1 MADVKLFKRNGTY
14 TDKEGNEKKFTNFYV
29 QCGDQLISVT
39 PTYFENDEGRDPA
52 YVGRKMVLSSYAE
65 ELPEKEK
72 TDKPDVKGGGKKNPK
87 LETLD
92 DDKLDIP
99 F

>member
-14 TDKEGNEKKFTNFYV
+14 TDKEGNEKHYTNFYV

-52 YVGRKMVLSSYAE
+52 YLGRKMVLSSYAE

-72 TDKPDVKGGGKKNPK
+72 KDTIDKSLGKQKPK
-87 LETLD
+87 LQAM
-92 DDKLDIP
+92 DDKQDLP